1 MSSLMERAEAIRLA
15 IVRSITDYS
24 NTRGPDHFGRFTLI
38 HRAEQ
43 PGTTVVTVGTP
54 AVPDYL
60 PTLGAIV
67 GSVESARGDEW
78 AVTVRQSG
86 RDGANIY
93 GTQLVH
99 WDADSS
105 RWVCHGAG
113 HYDQSRAAALRD
125 MMGRAGYP
133 VTRADCEDC
142 QTTAGCRCNDGNR

>member
-1 MSSLMERAEAIRLA
+1 MSSLKETAERIRLG
-15 IVRSITDYS
+15 IMRGNVGYSHHTDVNYY
-24 NTRGPDHFGRFTLI
+24 GRFVLHT
-38 HRAEQ
+38 HPE
-43 PGTTVVTVGTP
+43 PSDTVVTVGTP